1 MSKQKGNS
9 QSLGLSVDDEVGE
22 VPNVN
27 VSQSEIPVVDLPM
40 NVVPQGSQFR
50 PHCTVHNCYMIPAR
64 TQGGTTHYACKVPG
78 CDCKQKVAR
87 AKTAIP
93 SDPMECSRITCRSPQ
108 QYLQVDMNFLGQAK
122 LRMKCPQC
130 GHTVEV
136 QRPAM
141 ATASRQVEA
150 DNDLSAR

>member
-1 MSKQKGNS
+1 MGKQKGNS
-9 QSLGLSVDDEVGE
+9 QSLGLSVDDVGE
-22 VPNVN
+22 VPSVN
-27 VSQSEIPVVDLPM
+27 VSQSEIPVVELPV

-50 PHCTVHNCYMIPAR
+50 PHCTVHNCYMIPR
-64 TQGGTTHYACKVPG
+64 GTQGGVTHYICKVPG

-93 SDPMECSRITCRSPQ
+93 SEPMECSRITCRDPK

-122 LRMKCPQC
+122 LRMRCPQC

-141 ATASRQVEA
+141 ASISQRTEAVDDISSR
-150 DNDLSAR
+150 